1 MIVCHEKKEDDISVL
16 QLIGTKRN
24 VEFLMT
30 PLSSPETPHIGWKGE
45 GVGKNNISEKIC
57 LL

>member
-1 MIVCHEKKEDDISVL
+1 MIVCHEKKEDNITIL

-24 VEFLMT
+24 VEFLKT
-30 PLSSPETPHIGWKGE
+30 PLSSPETHTLAGRERAW
-45 GVGKNNISEKIC
+45 GKKKISENIC

>member
-1 MIVCHEKKEDDISVL
+1 MIVCHEKKEDNKTVL

-30 PLSSPETPHIGWKGE
+30 PLSSPEPPIHWLE
-45 GVGKNNISEKIC
+45 GRGRG
-57 LL
+57 

>member
-1 MIVCHEKKEDDISVL
+1 MIVCHEKKEYNISVL
-16 QLIGTKRN
+16 QLIGTKRIIG
-24 VEFLMT
+24 FLMT
-30 PLSSPETPHIGWKGE
+30 PLSPRDPYFGWKGE

>member
-1 MIVCHEKKEDDISVL
+1 MIVYHEKKEDDISVL

-30 PLSSPETPHIGWKGE
+30 PLSSPETHILAGRERAW
-45 GVGKNNISEKIC
+45 GKNNISENIC

>member
-30 PLSSPETPHIGWKGE
+30 PLSPRDPHIGWKGE

>member
-1 MIVCHEKKEDDISVL
+1 MIVCHEKKEDNITIL

-24 VEFLMT
+24 VEFLKT
-30 PLSSPETPHIGWKGE
+30 PLSSPEPHTLAGRERAW
-45 GVGKNNISEKIC
+45 GKKKISENIC